1 MVLWAARYFVLEVV
15 LSNKKRND
23 GAVLRLEGGKRLGD
37 GNGSVKVHTGLPLVS
52 VVTVVFNDVGNLQR
66 TIESIASQT
75 YGNVEHV
82 IIDGCSED
90 GTLDIIRNNL
100 SIDYWLSEKDGGI
113 YDAMN
118 KGVEAATGEWIN
130 FMNSGDV
137 FFNASV
143 LSDVFSDTGF
153 CGKDLIYGDVEVDY
167 GGFKKIKKAGVI
179 KYLKQGMQFS
189 HQSLFTARSILV
201 STPFDVSYRTAA
213 DYDFVV
219 RAWVEG
225 RSFNYVSIVVS
236 SISSGGVSD
245 VRRISSHQ
253 QRVRILSSSLTLSV
267 SDKFWLWAQ
276 GVAIVVSDKVKLIF
290 PIWLSD
296 WIRKIK

>member
-1 MVLWAARYFVLEVV
+1 M
-15 LSNKKRND
+15 SNKKKSD

-37 GNGSVKVHTGLPLVS
+37 DNGSVKVHAGLPLVS
-52 VVTVVFNDVGNLQR
+52 VVTVVFNDVENLQR

-75 YGNVEHV
+75 YGNVEHI
-82 IIDGCSED
+82 IIDGCSVD
-90 GTLDIIRNNL
+90 GTLDVIKNNL

-118 KGVEAATGEWIN
+118 KGIKAATGEWIN

-137 FFNASV
+137 FFNTSV
-143 LSDVFSDTGF
+143 LSDVFNDTEF
-153 CGKDLIYGDVEVDY
+153 RRKDLIYGDVEVDY
-167 GGFKKIKKAGVI
+167 GGFKKIKSAGVVNS
-179 KYLKQGMQFS
+179 LKQGMQFS
-189 HQSLFTARSILV
+189 HQSLFATRSILA
-201 STPFDVSYRTAA
+201 STPFDISYRTAA

-225 RSFNYVSIVVS
+225 RSFHYVNVVVS
-236 SISSGGVSD
+236 SISSGGISD

-253 QRVRILSSSLTLSV
+253 QRVRILSSLLNLSFF
-267 SDKFWLWAQ
+267 DKFGLWAQ
-276 GVAIVVSDKVKLIF
+276 GVAIVLSDKVKLIF